1 MNLSGR
7 RRKRLSD
14 QSLTCESIRSIGSS
28 ITALEVNDIFI
39 MDNKEF
45 LLCADQFGK
54 YYGYSNELFNALKAK
69 TMFLLNQTNM
79 LPINDDII
87 GKLGYI
93 ASYFDSAEM
102 ESWIISKMNTIA
114 TLRDLN
120 LTKSQV

>member
-14 QSLTCESIRSIGSS
+14 QSLSCESIRSIGSS
-28 ITALEVNDIFI
+28 VTALEVNDIFI
-39 MDNKEF
+39 MGNKEF

-54 YYGYSNELFNALKAK
+54 YYGYPSELFNALKAK

-87 GKLGYI
+87 VKLGYI

-114 TLRDLN
+114 ALRDLN